1 MAGVNK
7 VIIVGRLGADPETK
21 QVGNGGTVARLSV
34 ATSENWVDKEGQ
46 KQERTEWHRIV
57 VWGKLAEICG
67 RHLSKG
73 RQVYVEGRLQTRSW
87 EDNGTK
93 KYSTEVVANTVQF
106 LGGPNERAESGA
118 SAGGGQYQQQN
129 NAPRGGFNAGGGRPA
144 AAAPADDGGGFQD
157 FSPEPSF
164 DSSEDI
170 PF

>member
-7 VIIVGRLGADPETK
+7 VIIVGRLGADPEVRT
-21 QVGNGGTVARLSV
+21 VGQGGTVTRLSI

-57 VWGKLAEICG
+57 VWGRLAEICG
-67 RHLSKG
+67 KHLSKG

-87 EDNGTK
+87 EDQQGQK
-93 KYSTEVVANTVQF
+93 RYSTEIVANTVQF
-106 LGGPNERAESGA
+106 LGGVGERSDEQRASGA
-118 SAGGGQYQQQN
+118 HYGAGGAGRSNQQRDDFGG
-129 NAPRGGFNAGGGRPA
+129 AP
-144 AAAPADDGGGFQD
+144 D

-164 DSSEDI
+164 DSSEEI